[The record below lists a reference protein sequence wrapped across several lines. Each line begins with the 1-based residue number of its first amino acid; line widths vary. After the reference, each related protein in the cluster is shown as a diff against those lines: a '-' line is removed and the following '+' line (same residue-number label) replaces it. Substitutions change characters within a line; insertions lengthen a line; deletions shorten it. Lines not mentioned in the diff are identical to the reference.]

1 MLLSETAEVIWNSRN
16 KKHYVSLGY
25 EFTRMGDTFIVSVDD
40 LTVGSQAVVSVKC
53 DYCGEIYLIA
63 WHKRVA
69 AIRNRFLKS
78 DCCGNIDCLERKA
91 RDSVI
96 AKYGG
101 YTEMYFSCNDSR
113 TETNIERYGSENPF
127 GSDLIKERIAETNL
141 ERYGVPYTQQSEV
154 VRNKTVA
161 TCRERYGV
169 DNYVELFKGKYIRE
183 NSPNWKG
190 GVEHSRVERAT
201 YEYAQWRKSVFIRDQ
216 YRCQC
221 CGVKNGEAV
230 HAVELNAHHIQNW
243 RDYEE
248 LRYDIDNGICL
259 CSDCHTNF
267 HRKYGKRNNT
277 RQQLEEFLCLDKK
290 VC

>member
-1 MLLSETAEVIWNSRN
+1 MLLSNTANVTWNSRN

-25 EFTRMGDTFIVSVDD
+25 EFTHMGDTLIVSTDD
-40 LTVGSQAVVSVKC
+40 LTVGSQAEVLVEC
-53 DYCGEIYLIA
+53 DYCGEEYYIPWYQRIA
-63 WHKRVA
+63 K
-69 AIRNRFLKS
+69 NRRTFITN
-78 DCCGNIDCLERKA
+78 DCCGNVECLERKA
-91 RDSVI
+91 KESVN

-101 YTEMYFSCNDSR
+101 HSEMYFSCNENR
-113 TETNIERYGSENPF
+113 VATNIERYGAENPF
-127 GSDLIKERIAETNL
+127 GSDLIKDKIVETNL

-154 VRNKTVA
+154 VRNKTVS

-169 DNYVELFKGKYIRE
+169 NNYVELFNGKHVKE

-190 GVEHSRVERAT
+190 GVEYSRVERAT
-201 YEYAQWRKSVFIRDQ
+201 YEYVQWRKSVFIRDQ

-221 CGVKNGEAV
+221 CGAKNGETG

-248 LRYDIDNGICL
+248 LRYDTDNGICL

-277 RQQLEEFLCLDKK
+277 MQQLEEFLCLDKK